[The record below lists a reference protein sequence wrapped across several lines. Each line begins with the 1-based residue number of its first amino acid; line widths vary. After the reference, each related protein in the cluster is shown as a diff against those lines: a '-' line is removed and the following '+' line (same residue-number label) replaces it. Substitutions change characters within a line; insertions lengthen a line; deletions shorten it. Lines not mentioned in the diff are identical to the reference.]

1 MSTLKAGNVKQS
13 IVKGKK
19 YIIEFVSDSV
29 GRAYRLEDGKKGAYV
44 GKFTRKPLGV
54 DESVAEANVKANSNT
69 PEILKNEKKVE
80 DVTPPPKAAALPKAA
95 AVPKPAPLPKTA
107 APKAPA
113 STIFHEKQQGL
124 GCGRHALNNLL
135 GEKVFKKGTLSDKFV
150 EPPGTQPI
158 SLLMICQE
166 VSRIL
171 RGKGIREACLASE
184 NYDVN
189 TMAGAL
195 DYLGYEHEQFSPTTA
210 IPEGGDFLG
219 LLVNRGIVGDTS
231 KHWVALK
238 KQKSVNGDPTVRY
251 TLIDSLF
258 AAPEENITLA
268 EFQARYGSHITMK
281 VLLPKKEPFP
291 LESRYI
297 EFPNVVPDVAVPKKA
312 AVATPVDCAT
322 ALQKCV
328 LKDTDL
334 PVLEAKVAELKAKQA
349 PPEEQKKGG
358 STRKRKQSSKSK
370 TRKAH

>member
-54 DESVAEANVKANSNT
+54 DENIAEANVKANSNT
-69 PEILKNEKKVE
+69 PEIPKNEKKVE
-80 DVTPPPKAAALPKAA
+80 EIAPPPKA
-95 AVPKPAPLPKTA
+95 APLPKTA
-107 APKAPA
+107 AVPKTTAPKDPA
-113 STIFHEKQQGL
+113 STMFHEKQQGL

-135 GEKVFKKGTLSDKFV
+135 GEKAFKKGALSDKYV
-150 EPPGTQPI
+150 DPPGTKPI

-184 NYDVN
+184 NYDIN
-189 TMAGAL
+189 TLAGAL
-195 DYLGYEHEQFSPTTA
+195 DYLGYEHEQFSPTAA

-219 LLVNRGIVGDTS
+219 LLINRGIVGDTS

-258 AAPEENITLA
+258 AAPEPNITLA
-268 EFQARYGSHITMK
+268 DFQTRYGSHITMK

-291 LESRYI
+291 LESRFV
-297 EFPNVVPDVAVPKKA
+297 EFPNVVPEVAVPKKA
-312 AVATPVDCAT
+312 AVPTQVDCAT

-349 PPEEQKKGG
+349 PQEETKKGG
-358 STRKRKQSSKSK
+358 STRKQKQSSKSK